1 MQWSR
6 CFLPSFKRRACPI
19 DLDKSTPKYVW
30 RYCTSFS
37 SVTCVRGKKTFPCP
51 HRRPYSSKNLTRV
64 RRNATGC
71 FPQRRAW
78 RVHGYTDPLVVL
90 VGIVRHVLRVVVQ
103 RASPA
108 TMEVWIYC
116 ICLCLLKFDG
126 MAFLS
131 FSKDMFVY
139 SLTNEKRRPSVIVV
153 GHDSNHRKTH
163 TEFLQ
168 VMITSPVSNQCAPPT
183 RRGIGLLLSSEAETW
198 FSKGCTRTCTATA
211 PSEQRAPSEIFT
223 WNCYN
228 FSQSLA
234 SWHRSGNIQDCLN
247 PPKSSF
253 SQSSL

>member
-1 MQWSR
+1 MPRVAFHKDVLDGSTDILIRWWYLLELSGMFFELLFNVLHQPLWKYESTVYAYAYSN
-6 CFLPSFKRRACPI
+6 LMAWPSFPFQK
-19 DLDKSTPKYVW
+19 
-30 RYCTSFS
+30 
-37 SVTCVRGKKTFPCP
+37 TC
-51 HRRPYSSKNLTRV
+51 
-64 RRNATGC
+64 
-71 FPQRRAW
+71 
-78 RVHGYTDPLVVL
+78 
-90 VGIVRHVLRVVVQ
+90 
-103 RASPA
+103 
-108 TMEVWIYC
+108 
-116 ICLCLLKFDG
+116 
-126 MAFLS
+126 LS
-131 FSKDMFVY
+131 IL
-139 SLTNEKRRPSVIVV
+139 LTNEKRRPSVIVV
-153 GHDSNHRKTH
+153 GHDSNHRKTP